1 MARTRNPDP
10 HEDPDD
16 GPEERVPRRRPAG
29 DGGNVAVKIVA
40 ILGAVVLGL
49 AVICSGTVAFLWYLT
64 TRTVATVSQNVP
76 KEVKDLVV
84 QPNAPE
90 GGAGPLNW
98 AGRVEQIQPVVEGF
112 VNDLRGK
119 NFDRAYQAT
128 SKAYQARTSRKAF
141 EDYVV
146 QRPAITSPNAT
157 LLPANLDVG
166 GGKRISFQLTDLDA
180 VLAHDVR
187 LDVVEEDGGWKI
199 DSLEAN

>member
-1 MARTRNPDP
+1 MARTREREP
-10 HEDPDD
+10 HDDPDG
-16 GPEERVPRRRPAG
+16 GPEERVPLRRPAG
-29 DGGNVAVKIVA
+29 DGGNVAVKIMA

-76 KEVKDLVV
+76 KEVKELVV
-84 QPNAPE
+84 QTTAPD

-98 AGRVEQIQPVVEGF
+98 AGNAGQIQPVVEGF
-112 VNDLRGK
+112 VNDLRNK

-141 EDYVV
+141 EGYVV
-146 QRPAITSPNAT
+146 QRPAITSPTMT
-157 LLPANLDVG
+157 LLPADLDV

-180 VLAHDVR
+180 PLAHDVR

-199 DSLEAN
+199 DSLDAN